1 MPPARRPGP
10 GGPGE
15 GEGEVDASGTG
26 AGADEASG
34 DGAEGDEVNGAGS
47 RDSGRSGGGAAGA
60 SGDGGPGGGSPE
72 VTGVGGPAG
81 GAPGVKG
88 GESPGGGSPGVGAGE
103 GPAGGSS
110 RVAGAGGTSGGSPGA
125 TGAGATSGEGSGARG
140 GGAPVGGAP
149 GAAVGTGTGAR
160 RMPGVRLV
168 QRVSSTRTF
177 AKVAP
182 HLIPALDRAVHRLT
196 RGKVL
201 LSAQMLPGIVLTA
214 RGARSGL
221 ERRTPLACMPEAG
234 AARVRGETGAGEAGG
249 TRGTPD
255 TGGTPDAEGVA
266 GAPESGWILV
276 GSNFGRTGHPAWTAN
291 LLAHPD
297 AVISWKG
304 EDIPVTARLLTG
316 EERAAVW
323 RTALAFWPPYATYQA
338 RVDREIRLFRI
349 VRRQA
354 TGTPDAVD
362 GPPPA

>member
-1 MPPARRPGP
+1 
-10 GGPGE
+10 
-15 GEGEVDASGTG
+15 
-26 AGADEASG
+26 
-34 DGAEGDEVNGAGS
+34 
-47 RDSGRSGGGAAGA
+47 
-60 SGDGGPGGGSPE
+60 
-72 VTGVGGPAG
+72 
-81 GAPGVKG
+81 
-88 GESPGGGSPGVGAGE
+88 
-103 GPAGGSS
+103 
-110 RVAGAGGTSGGSPGA
+110 
-125 TGAGATSGEGSGARG
+125 
-140 GGAPVGGAP
+140 
-149 GAAVGTGTGAR
+149 
-160 RMPGVRLV
+160 MPGVRLV

-234 AARVRGETGAGEAGG
+234 AARVQGETGAGEAGG
-249 TRGTPD
+249 TRGTVDAGGTPD

-354 TGTPDAVD
+354 TVTPDAVD